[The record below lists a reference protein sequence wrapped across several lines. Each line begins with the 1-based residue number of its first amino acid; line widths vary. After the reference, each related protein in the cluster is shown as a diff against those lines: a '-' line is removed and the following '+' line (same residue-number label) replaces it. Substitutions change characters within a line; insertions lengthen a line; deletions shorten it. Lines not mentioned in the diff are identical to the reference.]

1 MDPKGVSLAE
11 LARDTGIGESTL
23 YNWREQLHTSGALV
37 SPQKTQK
44 SWSSAEKFAVVLE
57 TARMNEAERAEY
69 VRRKGLYVEQIA
81 AWTLACRDANGA
93 LVERPEGRADKKRIH
108 ELERELNRKEK
119 ALAEAAALLVL
130 RKKPKRSGGT
140 RTYDLAFR
148 SPTRRDPHR

>member
-23 YNWREQLHTSGALV
+23 YNWRKELHTSGALV

-81 AWTLACRDANGA
+81 VWTLACRDANGA

-130 RKKPKRSGGT
+130 RKKAQAIWG
-140 RTYDLAFR
+140 DE
-148 SPTRRDPHR
+148 DV